1 MCQKADFTLL
11 FIYSLVRSNPS
22 GYLLLPTLVSGHHL
36 DTFALSYCWISYRCL
51 ASSLYRTSF
60 PFHFFSL
67 IFIDLIYRLQRF
79 SVFSFHLTV
88 EFFLF
93 SIFFFWVWLVLI
105 WVYRRS
111 GRGWNRICFF
121 SFFFFFPVLYYW
133 NAIFVQVGIVV
144 ALNDVIDGT
153 ERGPKPR
160 AVKTGRKLAIPDP
173 LTVVLFLYLF

>member
-1 MCQKADFTLL
+1 VWQKADFTLF

-22 GYLLLPTLVSGHHL
+22 RYLLLPSLVSGHHL

-51 ASSLYRTSF
+51 ASSFHRTSF

-93 SIFFFWVWLVLI
+93 SFLSLVGFDLSLSSFRSRKEPNMFFLLFL
-105 WVYRRS
+105 
-111 GRGWNRICFF
+111 
-121 SFFFFFPVLYYW
+121 FFFFSCILLLKCHFCSSWYCSRTQW
-133 NAIFVQVGIVV
+133 RHRWHW
-144 ALNDVIDGT
+144 T
-153 ERGPKPR
+153 R
-160 AVKTGRKLAIPDP
+160 T
-173 LTVVLFLYLF
+173 

>member
-93 SIFFFWVWLVLI
+93 SIFFLSLVGFDLSLSSF
-105 WVYRRS
+105 RS
-111 GRGWNRICFF
+111 RWNRICFF